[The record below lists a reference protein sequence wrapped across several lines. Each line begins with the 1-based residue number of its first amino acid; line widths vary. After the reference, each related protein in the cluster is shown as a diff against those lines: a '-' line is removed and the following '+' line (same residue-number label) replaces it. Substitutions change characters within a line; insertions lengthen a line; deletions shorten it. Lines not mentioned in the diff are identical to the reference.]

1 MTESILTKGVPMR
14 LSYRLFRLF
23 ALILYKIFFRVKCT
37 GLENVPMEGGVII
50 APNHASFFD
59 PPAIGILI
67 KRETV
72 YFAKKEL
79 FGIPLIKQYLSV
91 SHSIPVDRGG
101 FNRTVLQKVVERLKE
116 GYAITLF
123 PEGTRSKTGEF
134 LEPKTGIGMVAVM
147 ADVPIVPVW
156 IQGSYNAK
164 LFRSRII
171 LHFMPPFYPS
181 EIEAPSKKEQ
191 YSLVSERI
199 MYDIKKLSASHHGRA

>member
-1 MTESILTKGVPMR
+1 MSGTKPTKGVPMR
-14 LSYRLFRLF
+14 LIYRLFRIV
-23 ALILYKIFFRVKCT
+23 ALVFYKICFRVKCT
-37 GLENVPMEGGVII
+37 GLDNVPMNGGVII

-59 PPAIGILI
+59 PPSIGIMI

-79 FGIPLIKQYLSV
+79 FGVPLIQQYLSV
-91 SHSIPVDRGG
+91 SNSIPVDRGG
-101 FNRTVLQKVVERLKE
+101 FNRTVLQKVVERLRE
-116 GYAITLF
+116 GYAVTLF
-123 PEGTRSKTGEF
+123 PEGTRTRTGEF

-147 ADVPIVPVW
+147 ADAPIVPVW
-156 IQGSYNAK
+156 IEGSYQAK

-171 LHFMPPFYPS
+171 LHFMPPFHPA
-181 EIEAPSKKEQ
+181 EITAPSKKEQ

>member
-1 MTESILTKGVPMR
+1 MSDPRPTQGVPIR
-14 LSYRLFRLF
+14 PIYRLFRGI
-23 ALILYKIFFRVKCT
+23 ALVFYKICFRVKCT

-59 PPAIGILI
+59 PPSIGITLQ
-67 KRETV
+67 RETV

-91 SHSIPVDRGG
+91 SNSIPVDRGG
-101 FNRTVLQKVVERLKE
+101 FNRTVLQKVVDRLKE
-116 GYAITLF
+116 GYAVTLF
-123 PEGTRSKTGEF
+123 PEGTRTRTGEF

-156 IQGSYNAK
+156 IQGSYHAK
-164 LFRSRII
+164 PFRSRII
-171 LHFMPPFYPS
+171 LHFMPPFHPS

-191 YSLVSERI
+191 YSLVSDRI
-199 MYDIKKLSASHHGRA
+199 MYDIKSLSASHHGRA